1 MAYSRNN
8 LGVAH
13 QNVCV
18 ERHGHLKSRIKQVL
32 PLRSKSV
39 FGSLAA

>member
-1 MAYSRNN
+1 MRTCA
-8 LGVAH
+8 
-13 QNVCV
+13 

-32 PLRSKSV
+32 LLRSKSV